1 MAPKY
6 SSILCFFIGIIFIAC
21 SDDSGQIDD
30 NNGNLPD
37 TQNIALG
44 SLAPYN
50 QSSYLGLWAS
60 KLQKQTIIYI
70 M

>member
-50 QSSYLGLWAS
+50 QSSYLGL
-60 KLQKQTIIYI
+60 
-70 M
+70 